1 VRPTTYLKTNVTSVE
16 GEPPGADA
24 ADVSATREIAMKY
37 ITVWTIRAE
46 NMKAAIK
53 RFQEGDP
60 KIPGVKMTRFH
71 ELGTGHGFSLI
82 ESDDPV
88 AVAKLGTAWSD
99 LVDQKTVAVI
109 EDAQVA
115 TYLK

>member
-1 VRPTTYLKTNVTSVE
+1 VD

-24 ADVSATREIAMKY
+24 ADVSAAREKTMKY
-37 ITVWTIRAE
+37 ITVWTIRPE

-53 RFQEGDP
+53 RFQEGEP

-71 ELGTGHGFSLI
+71 ELGTGRGFSLV

-88 AVAKLGTAWSD
+88 AVARLGNAWSD

-109 EDAQVA
+109 EDAQVVA
-115 TYLK
+115 SLK

>member
-1 VRPTTYLKTNVTSVE
+1 VE

-24 ADVSATREIAMKY
+24 ADVSATREITMKY